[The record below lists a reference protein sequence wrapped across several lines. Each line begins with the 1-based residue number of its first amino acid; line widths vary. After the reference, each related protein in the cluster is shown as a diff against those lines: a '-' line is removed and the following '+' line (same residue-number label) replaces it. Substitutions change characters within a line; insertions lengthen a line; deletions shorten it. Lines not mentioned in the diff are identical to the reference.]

1 MPDESI
7 QPGWI
12 IPISPGDIPE
22 LILKKAAS
30 TIPSPRQ
37 LDWQRMELTAFI
49 HFGVNTFS
57 NLEWGTGLEDPQ
69 IFNPSQLDARQ
80 WVRVLAGAGFKQVTL
95 TAKHHDGF
103 CLWRSRYTD
112 FSVKASPWQEGRG
125 DVLREL
131 AQAAAEYGLKVG
143 VYLSPADLHEMEAPG
158 GRYGNGSPAVPV
170 SIPTLVQGDE
180 RPPDRSFIFVAD
192 EYNQYYLNQLY
203 ELLTEYGPVHEVWF
217 DGANPKPGVKETYNY
232 DDWFSL
238 VRQLSPEAVMF
249 NGPDIRWV
257 GNEVGISREAE
268 WSVLPFLGDPAS
280 GVRSLDPQ
288 QDDLGSRERLLA
300 EEQEEPWTY
309 LAWSP
314 AEVDVSIRPGW
325 FYHPE
330 EDQRVKS
337 LEHLLEIYYASVGQ
351 NGVLLLNIPPDRR
364 GLFADADVQ
373 RLKEFGETL
382 RNIFQEDLALNARA
396 SSSSSLPDHPAQAAI
411 DGSPD
416 TYWMPDEEDSVP
428 TLTLSFKSAV
438 SFDHIVLQESLSVGQ
453 RVEAFQV
460 EAWINSEWQLVAKG
474 TTIGY
479 RRILRIPVTRS
490 NRIRVRLIQSREAA
504 GIERIA
510 VFQHPAF

>member
-1 MPDESI
+1 MAEESI

-12 IPISPGDIPE
+12 VPVSPGDPPE
-22 LILKKAAS
+22 MILKKAS
-30 TIPSPRQ
+30 RTIPSPRQ
-37 LDWQRMELTAFI
+37 LAWQRLELTAFI

-69 IFNPSQLDARQ
+69 IFNPSGLEARQ
-80 WVRVLAGAGFKQVTL
+80 WVRVLAEAGFKQVTL

-112 FSVKASPWQEGRG
+112 FSVKASLWQDGEG

-143 VYLSPADLHEMEAPG
+143 VYISPADLHEMEAPG

-170 SIPTLVQGDE
+170 TIPTLLPGDE
-180 RPPDRSFIFVAD
+180 CRPGKIFTFVAD

-203 ELLTEYGPVHEVWF
+203 ELLTEYGPIHEVWF
-217 DGANPKPGVKETYNY
+217 DGANPKPGGKETYNY

-249 NGPDIRWV
+249 NGPDVRWV
-257 GNEVGISREAE
+257 GNEVGIGREAE
-268 WSVLPFLGDPAS
+268 WSVLPFQGDPAS
-280 GVRSLDPQ
+280 GVRSLDPLM
-288 QDDLGSRERLLA
+288 DDLGSRTRLLA
-300 EEQEEPWTY
+300 DGQEEPWTY

-330 EDQRVKS
+330 EDERVKS
-337 LEHLLEIYYASVGQ
+337 LEHLLEIYYASVGR
-351 NGVLLLNIPPDRR
+351 NGVLLLNIPPDPR

-382 RNIFQEDLALNARA
+382 RNIFQEDLALSARTSA
-396 SSSSSLPDHPAQAAI
+396 SSSLPDHPAQAAI

-416 TYWMPDEEDSVP
+416 TYWMPAEEDSQP
-428 TLTLSFKSAV
+428 TITLWFENAIT
-438 SFDHIVLQESLSVGQ
+438 FDHILLQESLSVGQ

-460 EAWINSEWQLVAKG
+460 EAWINSEWQPIAEG

-479 RRILRIPVTRS
+479 KRILHIPATRVS
-490 NRIRVRLIQSREAA
+490 RIRVRFIQNREEA
-504 GIERIA
+504 GIARVA
-510 VFQHPAF
+510 VF